1 MKTEIKSLLWLIVVS
16 ACTLPLQAADYGTFE
31 SFYVVPLLSPWEWA
45 AIIVGTIAV
54 AAFTFVTFGG
64 GAAAA
69 PAWMATVGS
78 WIGSTAG
85 LSGIAASNFGLA
97 LLGGGATAAGGLGV
111 AGGVAVLIAATDLS
125 VGVAGY
131 ATSVALEQWDRAKY
145 IEANKDMM
153 TLPLPRNS
161 NGGDAYEETMEYL
174 EENYNKDK
182 PISDAENQKILRQAA
197 NKLQKD
203 ATHEDDEEYALK
215 NRTLLALL
223 YLQQNEYVSAY
234 AEAQRALQ
242 HASNAKEESTLAA
255 FIWSLAR
262 LADSSSRCPNNVLQG
277 LRIAYTQEPDNDLMP
292 IMTACCMDR
301 LMYRYHYGQLSIDHL
316 SNFFK
321 TITDSSIKK
330 KHTYANVEIY
340 VTRCLVEMRRTRED
354 IRIIAQDKDMMTM
367 SEVISEVRTRI
378 NRHWQLLS
386 MMQTQILP
394 YLLTNASD
402 FPKESKLRELLLTN
416 DSDFP
421 KESKKRK
428 LNLAELLNEYYVD
441 LAKIDSE
448 IFGNQP

>member
-1 MKTEIKSLLWLIVVS
+1 MKTEIKHLLWLLVIITC
-16 ACTLPLQAADYGTFE
+16 ALPLQAADYGTFE
-31 SFYVVPLLSPWEWA
+31 SFYEVPPLSPWEWA

-54 AAFTFVTFGG
+54 AAFAFVTFGG

-85 LSGIAASNFGLA
+85 LSGAAASNFGLA

-111 AGGVAVLIAATDLS
+111 AGGVAVLTAAMDLS

-131 ATSVALEQWDRAKY
+131 ATSAALEQWDRAKY

-174 EENYNKDK
+174 EENYNKDL
-182 PISDAENQKILRQAA
+182 PISDAKNQDILRQAA

-255 FIWSLAR
+255 FIWSLAQ
-262 LADSSSRCPNNVLQG
+262 LADSSSRCTNNVLQG

-316 SNFFK
+316 SNFFR

-330 KHTYANVEIY
+330 KHTYATVEIY
-340 VTRCLVEMRRTRED
+340 VTRCLVELRRTKED
-354 IRIIAQDKDMMTM
+354 IRIIAQDKNMMM
-367 SEVISEVRTRI
+367 QSEVISEVHARI
-378 NRHWQLLS
+378 SRHRQLIH

-402 FPKESKLRELLLTN
+402 FPKESKLREL
-416 DSDFP
+416 
-421 KESKKRK
+421 
-428 LNLAELLNEYYVD
+428 NLAELLYKYHEDIANLERQ
-441 LAKIDSE
+441 IP
-448 IFGNQP
+448 GNQSYSPYFGR

>member
-1 MKTEIKSLLWLIVVS
+1 MKTEIKHLLWLLVIITC
-16 ACTLPLQAADYGTFE
+16 ALPLQAADYGTFE
-31 SFYVVPLLSPWEWA
+31 SFYEVPPLSPWEWA
-45 AIIVGTIAV
+45 AIIGGTIAV

-97 LLGGGATAAGGLGV
+97 LLGGGATAAGGLGLGV
-111 AGGVAVLIAATDLS
+111 AGGVAVLTAAMDLS
-125 VGVAGY
+125 FGVAGY

-174 EENYNKDK
+174 QKNYDKNK
-182 PISDAENQKILRQAA
+182 PIADNQTILRQATDI
-197 NKLQKD
+197 LQKGV
-203 ATHEDDEEYALK
+203 ALEDDEEYALK

-223 YLQQNEYVSAY
+223 HLQQNEYTLAY
-234 AEAQRALQ
+234 VEAHKAMQ
-242 HASNAKEESTLAA
+242 HAINAKEEGTLARY
-255 FIWSLAR
+255 IWALAQ
-262 LADSSSRCPNNVLQG
+262 LSDPSSHCTNDVLQA

-316 SNFFK
+316 SNFFR

-340 VTRCLVEMRRTRED
+340 VTRCLIEMRRTRED

-402 FPKESKLRELLLTN
+402 FPKESKLREL
-416 DSDFP
+416 
-421 KESKKRK
+421 
-428 LNLAELLNEYYVD
+428 NLAEVLNGYYVD
-441 LAKIDSE
+441 LAKIGSE